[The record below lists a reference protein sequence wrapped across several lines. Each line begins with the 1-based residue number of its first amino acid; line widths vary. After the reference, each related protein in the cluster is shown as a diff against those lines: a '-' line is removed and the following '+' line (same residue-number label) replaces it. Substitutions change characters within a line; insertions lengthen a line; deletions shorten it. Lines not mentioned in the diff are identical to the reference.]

1 MPKKTNSM
9 FDYLCFA
16 FEVAASNLVRILEM
30 VDVVVEQETLGGLI
44 SRVLILSIL

>member
-30 VDVVVEQETLGGLI
+30 VDVVEQETLGGLI